1 MDGRLVHRRVTLKVK
16 RFTYYIIGKM
26 TGSYDQLEDRRI
38 DYVIYVIRF
47 IKEIDSMFPCACLI
61 DYIEEVFI
69 LST

>member
-1 MDGRLVHRRVTLKVK
+1 
-16 RFTYYIIGKM
+16 M

-38 DYVIYVIRF
+38 DDVIYVIRF

-61 DYIEEVFI
+61 DNIEEVFI